1 MENRFILRIIHTQIK
16 DTIDQYPYLKIDDI
30 KVYIQEENICFQV
43 RDFIYKENMVDFLTA
58 YVNETKADET
68 TAISLNTAVLLDEMN
83 DVVKNSEHIN

>member
-1 MENRFILRIIHTQIK
+1 MENRFILRMIHTQNK

-43 RDFIYKENMVDFLTA
+43 RDFIYKENMADFLTA
-58 YVNETKADET
+58 YVNETKADGT